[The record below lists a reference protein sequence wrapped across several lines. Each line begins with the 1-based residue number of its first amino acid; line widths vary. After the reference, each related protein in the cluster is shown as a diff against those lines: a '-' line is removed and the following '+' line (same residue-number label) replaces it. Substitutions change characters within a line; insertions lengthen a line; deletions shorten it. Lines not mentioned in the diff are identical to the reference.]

1 MQEVISELKVLNT
14 DSSDLTFQFFAD
26 LAEIQAEKVQSGEKQ
41 LGELL
46 VSMAYNSDKEVLD
59 VHVIQGRGLPV
70 MDKTGEEVT
79 HRPIFLVTLYL
90 TQSVHVP
97 IMTPYLLI
105 NPPPPTNILIP
116 IRLC

>member
-59 VHVIQGRGLPV
+59 VHVIQGIRRGLPV
-70 MDKTGEEVT
+70 MDKAGEEVT

-105 NPPPPTNILIP
+105 KPPLP
-116 IRLC
+116 IY

>member
-70 MDKTGEEVT
+70 MDKAGEEVT
-79 HRPIFLVTLYL
+79 HRPILLVTLYL
-90 TQSVHVP
+90 TQ
-97 IMTPYLLI
+97 
-105 NPPPPTNILIP
+105 
-116 IRLC
+116 

>member
-70 MDKTGEEVT
+70 MDKAGKEVT
-79 HRPIFLVTLYL
+79 
-90 TQSVHVP
+90 
-97 IMTPYLLI
+97 
-105 NPPPPTNILIP
+105 
-116 IRLC
+116 

>member
-1 MQEVISELKVLNT
+1 MQEVILELKVLNT

-70 MDKTGEEVT
+70 MDKTGEEVNPLPDT
-79 HRPIFLVTLYL
+79 G
-90 TQSVHVP
+90 SVP
-97 IMTPYLLI
+97 IMTPYLFI
-105 NPPPPTNILIP
+105 KPPYQ
-116 IRLC
+116 